1 MEGVPEMVREMGGD
15 EQSENVMLLMVVME
29 ESEDAFT
36 SNTEPLPDK
45 RVMEEKITVPLFVD
59 PLFRVLKLVEVVE
72 MERREEEVSVIDAKV
87 TSLNTRLPDDASMS
101 VVERFFDSDPL
112 KRM

>member
-1 MEGVPEMVREMGGD
+1 
-15 EQSENVMLLMVVME
+15 
-29 ESEDAFT
+29 
-36 SNTEPLPDK
+36 
-45 RVMEEKITVPLFVD
+45 
-59 PLFRVLKLVEVVE
+59 
-72 MERREEEVSVIDAKV
+72 MERREEEVSVIDVNV